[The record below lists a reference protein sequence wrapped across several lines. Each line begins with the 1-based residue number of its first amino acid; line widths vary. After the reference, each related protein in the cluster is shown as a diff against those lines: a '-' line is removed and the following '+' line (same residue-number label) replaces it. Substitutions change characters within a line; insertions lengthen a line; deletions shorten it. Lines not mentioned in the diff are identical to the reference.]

1 MAAESS
7 DALKAAERL
16 EKHLARE
23 FVQTYVIKALGR
35 SPAVK
40 IEPAQVFL
48 AARFSGLKV
57 SSKNLLQVLEE
68 FTHGATPPG

>member
-23 FVQTYVIKALGR
+23 FVQTYVIEALGR
-35 SPAVK
+35 SPAAK
-40 IEPAQVFL
+40 IEPNAIFM
-48 AARFSGLKV
+48 AMRFAGLKA
-57 SSKNLLQVLEE
+57 SRQMLEQVLEE